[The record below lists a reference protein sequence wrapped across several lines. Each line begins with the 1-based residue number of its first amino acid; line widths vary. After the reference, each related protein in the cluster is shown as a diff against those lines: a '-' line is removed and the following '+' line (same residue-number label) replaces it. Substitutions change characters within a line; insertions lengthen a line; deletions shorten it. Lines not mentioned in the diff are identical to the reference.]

1 MTSLMLMTVSPAP
14 CNDLIAASLPDPGP
28 FMNTSIWRKP
38 MSIPRLAACS
48 AALCAANAVPFR
60 DPLNPEV
67 PALAVAIT
75 LPSVSVI
82 LTRVLLNV
90 EYMYAR
96 PCGTLR
102 RSRLRVRG
110 LGIIYYLPPERRPRP
125 ATVRL
130 GPFRERAFVLV
141 RWPCT
146 GNPRLCRRPL
156 YEPISIR
163 RRMFW
168 FTSLLRSPSVI

>member
-1 MTSLMLMTVSPAP
+1 MLLTVSPAP

-38 MSIPRLAACS
+38 ISIPRLAACS

-110 LGIIYYLPPERRPRP
+110 LGIIYL
-125 ATVRL
+125 
-130 GPFRERAFVLV
+130 
-141 RWPCT
+141 
-146 GNPRLCRRPL
+146 
-156 YEPISIR
+156 
-163 RRMFW
+163 
-168 FTSLLRSPSVI
+168 FTSRASSAPSYGSFGTFSRARVCSSALAMYW

>member
-1 MTSLMLMTVSPAP
+1 MTSLMLLTVSPAP

-60 DPLNPEV
+60 DHLNPEV